1 MREMLVSWDTK
12 ESLGDDQITLVMTD
26 VSAIEFSVK
35 LKKHYQ
41 EAVKAGHNKVGII
54 MQNVSVE
61 SVEYPDTL
69 NS

>member
-1 MREMLVSWDTK
+1 MKEMLVSWDTK
-12 ESLGDDQITLVMTD
+12 ENLGSDQVTLIMTD
-26 VSAIEFSVK
+26 ISAIEFSVK

-54 MQNVSVE
+54 MQNVSIE
-61 SVEYPDTL
+61 NVEYPDTL